1 MTIDWNFEAKRRW
14 EKSSKNFKALITA
27 NNNCF
32 KGRFT
37 VRTMKLKFQG
47 FSLA

>member
-14 EKSSKNFKALITA
+14 EKSSKNFKVLISA
-27 NNNCF
+27 NSNCF
-32 KGRFT
+32 RGGFI
-37 VRTMKLKFQG
+37 VRTMKLTLQG